1 MFYLVF
7 QFIPDMKKTAEF
19 QRFLAGDERIE
30 LPLRVLETPVIPFD
44 QSPVPVPDLNR
55 SLDIYI
61 TAGSILSIVILKKL
75 LFYSFAKTE
84 KISQKKKPGA
94 YVIFPWNIKEVFGR
108 GRVKVHAEFDG
119 IPYDGSIVN
128 MGVKDADGNVCYI
141 IGVLK
146 AIRTKLGKKDGDSIH
161 VVVKERE

>member
-1 MFYLVF
+1 MFYLVL

-75 LFYSFAKTE
+75 LFYRFAKTE
-84 KISQKKKPGA
+84 KISQKKKPGV
-94 YVIFPWNIKEVFGR
+94 Y
-108 GRVKVHAEFDG
+108 
-119 IPYDGSIVN
+119 
-128 MGVKDADGNVCYI
+128 
-141 IGVLK
+141 
-146 AIRTKLGKKDGDSIH
+146 
-161 VVVKERE
+161 

>member
-1 MFYLVF
+1 MF

-75 LFYSFAKTE
+75 LFYRFAKTE
-84 KISQKKKPGA
+84 KISQKKSQ
-94 YVIFPWNIKEVFGR
+94 
-108 GRVKVHAEFDG
+108 EFTRD
-119 IPYDGSIVN
+119 N
-128 MGVKDADGNVCYI
+128 
-141 IGVLK
+141 GVLP
-146 AIRTKLGKKDGDSIH
+146 
-161 VVVKERE
+161 VK

>member
-61 TAGSILSIVILKKL
+61 TARSILSIVILKKL
-75 LFYSFAKTE
+75 LFYRFAKTE
-84 KISQKKKPGA
+84 KISQKKSQ
-94 YVIFPWNIKEVFGR
+94 
-108 GRVKVHAEFDG
+108 EFTRDK
-119 IPYDGSIVN
+119 SMV
-128 MGVKDADGNVCYI
+128 
-141 IGVLK
+141 
-146 AIRTKLGKKDGDSIH
+146 
-161 VVVKERE
+161 

>member
-1 MFYLVF
+1 
-7 QFIPDMKKTAEF
+7 MKKTAEI

-75 LFYSFAKTE
+75 LFYRFAKTE
-84 KISQKKKPGA
+84 KIFQKKKPG
-94 YVIFPWNIKEVFGR
+94 VTRDKSMV
-108 GRVKVHAEFDG
+108 
-119 IPYDGSIVN
+119 
-128 MGVKDADGNVCYI
+128 
-141 IGVLK
+141 
-146 AIRTKLGKKDGDSIH
+146 
-161 VVVKERE
+161 

>member
-1 MFYLVF
+1 MPIIIHLFSFLN
-7 QFIPDMKKTAEF
+7 KKNLETTILL
-19 QRFLAGDERIE
+19 QGLITGDERIE

-84 KISQKKKPGA
+84 KIFQKKKPGDA
-94 YVIFPWNIKEVFGR
+94 
-108 GRVKVHAEFDG
+108 
-119 IPYDGSIVN
+119 
-128 MGVKDADGNVCYI
+128 GV
-141 IGVLK
+141 
-146 AIRTKLGKKDGDSIH
+146 
-161 VVVKERE
+161 